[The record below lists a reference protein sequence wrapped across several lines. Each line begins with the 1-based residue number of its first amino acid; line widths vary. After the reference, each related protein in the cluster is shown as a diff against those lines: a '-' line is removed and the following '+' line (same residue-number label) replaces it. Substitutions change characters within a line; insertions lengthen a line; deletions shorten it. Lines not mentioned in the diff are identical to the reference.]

1 MRTLNEILQEDN
13 HSISLIKKVELYVKG
28 YIGYYKMMIFL
39 KNHDQEINDKAEAYA
54 NQNPN
59 LNGLRQSQEEV
70 ISYYDQIV
78 RNSMTELWAEQPWRD
93 QEEAEMALLIF
104 LKYHNAI
111 VRIASVLIAILMIL
125 NILNIF

>member
-1 MRTLNEILQEDN
+1 MRTLNEILEADN
-13 HSISLIKKVELYVKG
+13 HSVSIIKKSELYVRG
-28 YIGYYKMMIFL
+28 YIGYYKMMVFL

-70 ISYYDQIV
+70 INYYDQIV
-78 RNSMTELWAEQPWRD
+78 RNSMTELWAEQPWKD

-104 LKYHNAI
+104 LKYHNTV
-111 VRIASVLIAILMIL
+111 VRVASVLIAVVMTL
-125 NILNIF
+125 NILNFL